1 MSRDFDE
8 IVKRINQSHKELY
21 KQDSEI
27 SKDISDLNKNQD
39 KILKDIAD
47 IRKQVKDIDNKI
59 DLILEILNNFTLMVL
74 DENEIDQDEE
84 EDTDSIYDTDSTWV
98 PDEDDFWKNETNE
111 EDDE

>member
-59 DLILEILNNFTLMVL
+59 DLILEILNNFTLM
-74 DENEIDQDEE
+74 IEE
-84 EDTDSIYDTDSTWV
+84 EDETDEINDYLNDYDTDQTWV